1 MNSAPFFT
9 STDLGSKMKSVD
21 VLPACWRHLPLEVQ
35 AQVVSQEVAG
45 SQPRAPVQ
53 RTLTDI

>member
-1 MNSAPFFT
+1 ME
-9 STDLGSKMKSVD
+9 SVD
-21 VLPACWRHLPLEVQ
+21 VLAACWRHLPLEVQ

-53 RTLTDI
+53 RTLTHI